1 MSLSRAEFRVA
12 ATNIALAK
20 VREEDGEKVVD
31 DLRGL
36 IQDLFKKA
44 NPRFSEEIFDEWI
57 EEKIQQFRA
66 GGEAK

>member
-36 IQDLFKKA
+36 ILDLLKKA
-44 NPRFSEEIFDEWI
+44 NPRFSEEIFNEWI
-57 EEKIQQFRA
+57 EEKIQQFRG
-66 GGEAK
+66 GGEVK